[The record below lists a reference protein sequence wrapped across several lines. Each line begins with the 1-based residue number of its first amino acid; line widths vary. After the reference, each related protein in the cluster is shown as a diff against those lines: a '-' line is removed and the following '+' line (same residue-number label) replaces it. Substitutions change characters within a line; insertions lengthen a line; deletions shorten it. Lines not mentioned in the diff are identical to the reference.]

1 MPTGASTE
9 GRGRARAVALV
20 AAGLALLGCKPRAS
34 APAEAQPGAASAAP
48 AAASSARGHDAP
60 APRVPARVGCWSD
73 APVGMRSPRE
83 QLAALEQHCLS
94 GTVTLAE
101 GSAHADEPLSAELP
115 EGVSCVRAVGAAEG
129 AHVEL
134 ELALVGPGGPSS
146 DGLDGPLAVVPAD
159 GPRCFRGPTTV
170 ELTVRTTPS
179 AKAWVRLARVS
190 APSTTRAAGPDA
202 SP

>member
-1 MPTGASTE
+1 MPTGVSTE
-9 GRGRARAVALV
+9 RHGRARAVALV
-20 AAGLALLGCKPRAS
+20 AAGLTLLGCKPRAS
-34 APAEAQPGAASAAP
+34 APAEAQPGAASDAP
-48 AAASSARGHDAP
+48 AAASSAEVRDAP
-60 APRVPARVGCWSD
+60 VPRVPARVGCWSD
-73 APVGMRSPRE
+73 LPAGSRSPRE
-83 QLAALEQHCLS
+83 QVAALQQHCLS
-94 GTVTLAE
+94 GTVTLTE
-101 GSAHADEPLSAELP
+101 GAGDADKPLSAELP
-115 EGVSCVRAVGAAEG
+115 EGMTCVRAVGAAEG

-170 ELTVRTTPS
+170 ELRVRTTPS
-179 AKAWVRLARVS
+179 AKAWVRLARIS